1 MRGGGL
7 TELTGASA
15 TGKTQIC
22 HMASATVARNPIGGR
37 AIYID
42 TSNSFSVDRLT
53 QFFPSGQPMDS
64 LLCNVTVVRM
74 HSIYHVLAYVEK
86 LGMEMSQVSDRSMC
100 PSLIVLDSASSVISP
115 ILGGGGNQKQGHT
128 LMVALGRALK
138 LLALTNSIS
147 ILCTNHEVGG
157 PGETRPAM
165 GEQWTNQVRSVHLGP
180 VSILCLK
187 TNSFLKQVDHA
198 Q

>member
-15 TGKTQIC
+15 SGKTQIC

-37 AIYID
+37 AVYID
-42 TSNSFSVDRLT
+42 TSNSFSADRLT
-53 QFFPSGQPMDS
+53 QFFPSGQPVDS
-64 LLCNVTVVRM
+64 LLSNVTVLRM
-74 HSIYHVLAYVEK
+74 HNVYQVLSFIEQ
-86 LGMEMSQVSDRSMC
+86 LGVEMSQVSDRSLC
-100 PSLIVLDSASSVISP
+100 PSLIVLDSVSSIISP
-115 ILGGGGNQKQGHT
+115 VLGGGGNHKQGHT

-157 PGETRPAM
+157 PGEPRPAM
-165 GEQWTNQVRSVHLGP
+165 GEQWTNQVGSHG
-180 VSILCLK
+180 S
-187 TNSFLKQVDHA
+187 
-198 Q
+198 